1 MNFAEIKS
9 FIKSQVRENT
19 TELDPLIEQQVN
31 RVHRKL
37 CRLGNWPQLRVDGN
51 TFQTVANQQHYD
63 APYDIERLTKDSV
76 RYGVTSS
83 DPGYILP
90 INTMNTGS
98 NVMLYQGSMANTSG
112 PQSVE
117 LVGGNGNLIYQ
128 STTPLYNGQSSFI
141 VPYTNII
148 NYGFV
153 GKFIVFTSSDGKYNT
168 GDYGFKITSA
178 ALGIDQNSVVY
189 SLGGQYRGPDIYS
202 DDSSVVARAEIKP
215 RNNPRLFF
223 TPLFTDGNQPITFS
237 YQRKPLRLWNDYDT
251 PEVDSL
257 SESICWEVIA
267 LLGSYHKDEQLMTMA
282 KNESRSLF
290 AKAKSNLL

>member
-9 FIKSQVRENT
+9 FIKFQVRENT

-31 RVHRKL
+31 LVHRKL

-90 INTMNTGS
+90 VNTMNTGS

-117 LVGGNGNLIYQ
+117 LVGGDGI
-128 STTPLYNGQSSFI
+128 
-141 VPYTNII
+141 II
-148 NYGFV
+148 NSKIGPVTDGMYSWTVYYESFNPAYL
-153 GKFIVFTSSDGKYNT
+153 GKWVTFTGTDGKYNS
-168 GDYGFKITSA
+168 GDYGYKLISYT
-178 ALGIDQNSVVY
+178 NSGENTVY
-189 SLGGQYRGPDIYS
+189 YLDKQYRGPTIDANGI
-202 DDSSVVARAEIKP
+202 IKP
-215 RNNPRLFF
+215 SNNPRLFF
-223 TPLFTDGNQPITFS
+223 APLFTDGNQTITYS
-237 YQRKPLRLWNDYDT
+237 YQRKPWRLWNDYDT

-267 LLGSYHKDEQLMTMA
+267 LLGSYHKDEQLMAMA